1 MRRVLIL
8 FLFFASGLS
17 LSVRAQTP
25 LLQQQL
31 LQLTSRSDSL
41 INHYPSEKIYIQFDK
56 PEYTLGDTIWF
67 KAYVFNAASH
77 LLSSRSGL
85 LHVDIA
91 TDSNRVVKQYL
102 FAVTS
107 GLSPGNLV
115 LNTKDYKS
123 GNYVIRAYTQWM
135 RNFSEDGFFYKQ
147 LRIADA
153 DEKGWLVKSRIDTS
167 NQGRHLR
174 SRLAVSRL
182 DQVPMTDSTFLAEVY
197 NGKKQLYKQTV
208 HAGANGL
215 LDLAFELPADAKPS
229 IRLESKDKSKR
240 AVVPVGL
247 NRPQNTDVQFMPEGG
262 GVVAG
267 LASRIGFKAIG
278 EDGRGVSITGIV
290 VDKEGKPAAE
300 LKSFYRGMGVF
311 TLLPQPSQQYTARIT
326 LPGGTIKNYA
336 LPEAKASGIV
346 LRVNNEF
353 NSDSLQVELF
363 ASPDLQQ
370 SGQSWFLLGKDRG
383 VVCYAAVF
391 DFGKSLHIS
400 KMISKVHFPTGIA
413 HFMVLSQSGQPL
425 AERLV
430 YIDQKDELQ
439 IHIEPGKA
447 QYTSKDSIAL
457 HLMVTDHN
465 NQPVQGVFSMAV
477 TDDLQVKTDS
487 LNDENLLSKILIT
500 SDLKGYVETPA
511 YYLKHDEPNWQALD
525 DLLLTQGWVNYEP
538 QSTSLHYTAETEYKV
553 SGIVSNLFNAPVKKT
568 EIMLFSSHPSVLM
581 DTITDDKG
589 QFLFHR
595 FPRLDTP
602 VFVLQARNRH
612 GKSFNV
618 NIKVDEVFPP
628 VFKAPYMPEKT
639 PWYVNT
645 DTTLGMRLKNII
657 TFNKFLD
664 SIPGVKAHHLKEVK
678 IIAKK
683 VVKGS
688 ENLNGP
694 GNADVVLDEKD
705 MEAAG
710 KKNLLQLLE
719 ENIKGFH
726 YAWFKTPERK
736 ASSLSPAEHEDAY
749 TFETNEIRHAPES
762 NWYFVFEKPLI
773 LIMDGIQVSDEIPNF
788 RFDDYKALLENVSAE
803 DVKGIELNFNPRFSG
818 NYLKHGIWMEEP
830 IAEFKIRDFAFI
842 EITTRSGHG
851 ANTTFTPGT
860 YLYNP
865 LALTWP
871 KRFYKPRYT
880 LRDTAKNFDP
890 RATIDWEPQI
900 ITDASGKATV
910 TFYAGTSPSSYTVIM
925 EGADLNGDI
934 GSERKKIVFVMQ
946 KDGAKSK

>member
-1 MRRVLIL
+1 M
-8 FLFFASGLS
+8 
-17 LSVRAQTP
+17 
-25 LLQQQL
+25 
-31 LQLTSRSDSL
+31 
-41 INHYPSEKIYIQFDK
+41 
-56 PEYTLGDTIWF
+56 GDTIWF

-102 FAVTS
+102 FAIKS

-115 LNTKDYKS
+115 LNTKEYKS

-135 RNFSEDGFFYKQ
+135 RNFSEDGFFYQQ

-153 DEKGWLVKSRIDTS
+153 DENGWLVKTNIDTS
-167 NQGRHLR
+167 KQGMHLR
-174 SRLAVSRL
+174 ARLAVSRL
-182 DQVPMTDSTFLAEVY
+182 DQVPMTDSTFVAEVY

-215 LDLAFELPADAKPS
+215 LDLSFELPADARPS
-229 IRLESKDKSKR
+229 IRLESRDKSKR

-262 GVVAG
+262 SMVVG
-267 LASRIGFKAIG
+267 LPSRIGYKAIG
-278 EDGRGVSITGIV
+278 EDGRGVAITGIV
-290 VDKEGKPAAE
+290 VDKEGKQVAE
-300 LKSFYRGMGVF
+300 LKSFYRGMGDF
-311 TLLPQPSQQYTARIT
+311 TLLPLPGEKYTARIT
-326 LPGGTIKNYA
+326 LPGGTIKSYA
-336 LPEAKASGIV
+336 LPEAKASGIM
-346 LRVNNEF
+346 LRVNNEL
-353 NSDSLQVELF
+353 NSDSLQVELS

-391 DFGKSLHIS
+391 DFGKSLHLS
-400 KMISKVHFPTGIA
+400 KMISKVRFPTGIT

-430 YIDQKDELQ
+430 YIDQLDELQ
-439 IHIEPGKA
+439 IHIEPDKA
-447 QYTSKDSIAL
+447 QYASKDSIAL
-457 HLMVTDHN
+457 HVMVTDHN

-477 TDDLQVKTDS
+477 TDDLQVKADTS
-487 LNDENLLSKILIT
+487 NSIVSHLLLT
-500 SDLKGYVETPA
+500 SDLKGNVENPA
-511 YYLKHDEPNWQALD
+511 YYLIRNEPNWQALD

-538 QSTSLHYTAETEYKV
+538 ISSSLPYAAETEYKV
-553 SGIVSNLFNAPVKKT
+553 SGSVNNVFNAPVKKT
-568 EIMLFSSHPSVLM
+568 DILLFSNHPSILK
-581 DTITDDKG
+581 DTLTDDKG
-589 QFLFHR
+589 QFLFDH
-595 FPRLDTP
+595 FPRVDTP

-618 NIKVDEVFPP
+618 NIKVDEITPP
-628 VFKAPYMPEKT
+628 AFNAPCFPEKM
-639 PWYVNT
+639 PWYVNI

-694 GNADVVLDEKD
+694 GNADIVLDEKD
-705 MEAAG
+705 LEAAG

-719 ENIKGFH
+719 ENIKGFRELYIIPIYPRWYYIH
-726 YAWFKTPERK
+726 FNRV
-736 ASSLSPAEHEDAY
+736 
-749 TFETNEIRHAPES
+749 
-762 NWYFVFEKPLI
+762 YFVV
-773 LIMDGIQVSDEIPNF
+773 DGT
-788 RFDDYKALLENVSAE
+788 LLEDVRPDLDFMSLKIYLQTINAE
-803 DVKGIELNFNPRFSG
+803 DIKGIEAMSSAKYKRIYKNRFLSTESMM
-818 NYLKHGIWMEEP
+818 NTDMH
-830 IAEFKIRDFAFI
+830 RDEAYI

-851 ANTTFTPGT
+851 FSLKNTPGT
-860 YLYNP
+860 YLYKP

-871 KRFYKPRYT
+871 KQFYKPTYT
-880 LRDTAKNFDP
+880 VSDTVKSFVP
-890 RATIDWEPQI
+890 RSTIDWEPNVL
-900 ITDASGKATV
+900 TNARGEATV
-910 TFYAGTSPSSYTVIM
+910 TFFAGENTTSYTVLVQGTDANGLTGAGYRKIIIM
-925 EGADLNGDI
+925 QRAQPNDQSPL
-934 GSERKKIVFVMQ
+934 K
-946 KDGAKSK
+946 

>member
-1 MRRVLIL
+1 VKLTTSFAAFL
-8 FLFFASGLS
+8 FLVFVS
-17 LSVRAQTP
+17 LSGYAQ
-25 LLQQQL
+25 LKQL
-31 LQLTSRSDSL
+31 NATLAAITSHSDSL

-91 TDSNRVVKQYL
+91 TDSNRVGKQYL
-102 FAVTS
+102 FAVKS

-153 DEKGWLVKSRIDTS
+153 DENGWLVKTRIDTS
-167 NQGRHLR
+167 DQGRHLR
-174 SRLAVSRL
+174 ARLAVSRL

-208 HAGANGL
+208 RAGANGL
-215 LDLAFELPADAKPS
+215 LDLSFELPADAKTS
-229 IRLESKDKSKR
+229 IRLESMDKSKR

-262 GVVAG
+262 GMVAG
-267 LASRIGFKAIG
+267 LPSRIGFKAIG
-278 EDGRGVSITGIV
+278 EDGLGVGITGIV
-290 VDKEGKPAAE
+290 VNKEGKQVAE
-300 LKSFYRGMGVF
+300 LKSFYRGMGDF
-311 TLLPQPSQQYTARIT
+311 TLLPQPGEQYTVRIT
-326 LPGGTIKNYA
+326 LPGGTIKKYT
-336 LPEAKASGIV
+336 LPEAKTSGIV
-346 LRVNNEF
+346 LRVNNELK
-353 NSDSLQVELF
+353 SDSLQVELS

-391 DFGKSLHIS
+391 DFGKSPHIS
-400 KMISKVHFPTGIA
+400 KMISKEHFPTGIT
-413 HFMVLSQSGQPL
+413 HFIVLSQSGIPVV
-425 AERLV
+425 ERLA
-430 YIDQKDELQ
+430 YIDQNDELK
-439 IHIEPGKA
+439 IYIEPDKT

-457 HLMVTDHN
+457 HIMVTDHY
-465 NQPVQGVFSMAV
+465 NQPVQGLFSMAV
-477 TDDLQVKTDS
+477 TDDLQVKADTS
-487 LNDENLLSKILIT
+487 NSIVSHVLLT
-500 SDLKGYVETPA
+500 SDLKGNVEDPS
-511 YYLKHDEPNWQALD
+511 YYLIRNQPNWQALD
-525 DLLLTQGWVNYEP
+525 DLLLTQGWVSYEP
-538 QSTSLHYTAETEYKV
+538 ISPNLNYAAETEYKM
-553 SGIVSNLFNAPVKKT
+553 SGSVNNVFNAPLKKT
-568 EIMLFSSHPSVLM
+568 DVLLFSNHPSILK
-581 DTITDDKG
+581 DTLTDDKG
-589 QFLFHR
+589 QFLFNH
-595 FPRLDTP
+595 FPRVDTP

-618 NIKVDEVFPP
+618 NIKIDEITHPAFNT
-628 VFKAPYMPEKT
+628 PYFAEKV
-639 PWYVNT
+639 PWYVNI

-678 IIAKK
+678 IVAKK

-694 GNADVVLDEKD
+694 GNADVVLDERD

-736 ASSLSPAEHEDAY
+736 ASFLSPAEHDDAY
-749 TFETNEIRHAPES
+749 TFETNEIRHLPES

-788 RFDDYKALLENVSAE
+788 KFDDYKALLENVSAE

-860 YLYNP
+860 YLYKP

-871 KRFYKPRYT
+871 KQFYKPKYT
-880 LRDTAKNFDP
+880 LRDSTKNFDP

-925 EGADLNGDI
+925 EGADLNGNI
-934 GSERKKIVFVMQ
+934 GSERKKIVFVVQ
-946 KDGAKSK
+946 QDAAKSK

>member
-1 MRRVLIL
+1 MKLTTSFAAFL
-8 FLFFASGLS
+8 FLVFVS
-17 LSVRAQTP
+17 LSGYAQ
-25 LLQQQL
+25 LKQL
-31 LQLTSRSDSL
+31 NATLAAITSHSDSL

-56 PEYTLGDTIWF
+56 PEYTLGDTVWF

-107 GLSPGNLV
+107 GLCPGNLV

-147 LRIADA
+147 LRVADA
-153 DEKGWLVKSRIDTS
+153 DENGWLVKTRIDTS

-174 SRLAVSRL
+174 ARLAVSRL
-182 DQVPMTDSTFLAEVY
+182 DQVPMTDSTFVAEVY

-229 IRLESKDKSKR
+229 IRLESRDKSKK

-262 GVVAG
+262 SMVAG
-267 LASRIGFKAIG
+267 LPSRIGFKAIG
-278 EDGRGVSITGIV
+278 EDGRGVAVTGIV
-290 VDKEGKPAAE
+290 VDKEGKQVAA
-300 LKSFYRGMGVF
+300 LNSFYRGMGDF
-311 TLLPQPSQQYTARIT
+311 TLLPKPAEQYTARIT

-346 LRVNNEF
+346 LRVNNELK
-353 NSDSLQVELF
+353 SDSLEVELS

-370 SGQSWFLLGKDRG
+370 SGQSWFLLAKDRS

-391 DFGKSLHIS
+391 DFGKSPHIS
-400 KMISKVHFPTGIA
+400 KMISKEHFPTGIT

-439 IHIEPGKA
+439 IHIEPNKA

-457 HLMVTDHN
+457 HVMVYDHN

-477 TDDLQVKTDS
+477 TDDLQVKADTS
-487 LNDENLLSKILIT
+487 NSIVSHLLLT
-500 SDLKGYVETPA
+500 SDLKGNVENPS
-511 YYLKHDEPNWQALD
+511 YYLIRNESNWQALD
-525 DLLLTQGWVNYEP
+525 DLLLTQGWVSYEP
-538 QSTSLHYTAETEYKV
+538 LSTNLTYAAETEYKV
-553 SGIVSNLFNAPVKKT
+553 SGSVNNDFNAPLKKT
-568 EIMLFSSHPSVLM
+568 DVLLFSNHPSILK
-581 DTITDDKG
+581 DTLTDDKG
-589 QFLFHR
+589 QFLFNH
-595 FPRLDTP
+595 FPRVDTP

-618 NIKVDEVFPP
+618 NIKIDEITPP
-628 VFKAPYMPEKT
+628 AFNAPYFAEKV
-639 PWYVNT
+639 PWYVNI

-664 SIPGVKAHHLKEVK
+664 SIPGVKVHHLKEVK

-694 GNADVVLDEKD
+694 GNADIVLDEKD
-705 MEAAG
+705 LEAAG
-710 KKNLLQLLE
+710 KKTWLQLLE
-719 ENIKGFH
+719 ETIPGFRVGTLGSLLSFLTDGGDTKLPCLWYFAKDKPIKFIIDGTSLFEVIRFSEFEPPLKQISEFLKSHTAEDIKGVEINIST
-726 YAWFKTPERK
+726 K
-736 ASSLSPAEHEDAY
+736 Y
-749 TFETNEIRHAPES
+749 TYRYVPMDWAP
-762 NWYFVFEKPLI
+762 I
-773 LIMDGIQVSDEIPNF
+773 IQPN
-788 RFDDYKALLENVSAE
+788 
-803 DVKGIELNFNPRFSG
+803 DV
-818 NYLKHGIWMEEP
+818 
-830 IAEFKIRDFAFI
+830 AFI

-851 ANTTFTPGT
+851 AATTFTPGT
-860 YLYNP
+860 YLYKP

-871 KRFYKPRYT
+871 KQFYKPKYT
-880 LRDTAKNFDP
+880 LKDSAKNFDP

-910 TFYAGTSPSSYTVIM
+910 AFYAGTSASSYTVIM

-934 GSERKKIVFVMQ
+934 GSKRKKIVIVLN
-946 KDGAKSK
+946 KDVGK

>member
-1 MRRVLIL
+1 MKLTTSFGTFL
-8 FLFFASGLS
+8 FLVFVS
-17 LSVRAQTP
+17 LSGYAQ
-25 LLQQQL
+25 LKQL
-31 LQLTSRSDSL
+31 NTTLAAITSRSDSL

-115 LNTKDYKS
+115 LNGKDYKS

-135 RNFSEDGFFYKQ
+135 RNFSGDGYFYKQ
-147 LRIADA
+147 LRFADA
-153 DEKGWLVKSRIDTS
+153 DENGWLVKTRIDTS
-167 NQGRHLR
+167 DRGKHLR
-174 SRLAVSRL
+174 ARLAVSRL

-215 LDLAFELPADAKPS
+215 LDLSFELPADARPS

-262 GVVAG
+262 GMVAG
-267 LASRIGFKAIG
+267 LPSRIGFKAIG

-290 VDKEGKPAAE
+290 VDKEGKPVAE
-300 LKSFYRGMGVF
+300 LKSFYCGMGDF
-311 TLLPQPSQQYTARIT
+311 ILLPQPGQQYTARIT
-326 LPGGTIKNYA
+326 LPDGAIKNYT

-353 NSDSLQVELF
+353 NSDSLQVELS

-400 KMISKVHFPTGIA
+400 KMISKVRFPTGIA
-413 HFMVLSQSGQPL
+413 HFIVLGQSGIPV
-425 AERLV
+425 AERLA

-439 IHIEPGKA
+439 IHIDPDKA

-477 TDDLQVKTDS
+477 TDDAQVKADTS
-487 LNDENLLSKILIT
+487 NSIVSHLLLT
-500 SDLKGYVETPA
+500 SDLKGNVENPA
-511 YYLKHDEPNWQALD
+511 YYLIRNEPNWQALD
-525 DLLLTQGWVNYEP
+525 DLLLTQGWVSYEP
-538 QSTSLHYTAETEYKV
+538 ISPNLNYAAETEYKV
-553 SGIVSNLFNAPVKKT
+553 SGSVNNVFNAAVKKT
-568 EIMLFSSHPSVLM
+568 DVLFFSNHPPILK
-581 DTITDDKG
+581 DTLTDDKG
-589 QFLFHR
+589 QFLFNH
-595 FPRLDTP
+595 FPRVDTP

-618 NIKVDEVFPP
+618 NIKIDEITPP
-628 VFKAPYMPEKT
+628 AFNAPYFAEKM
-639 PWYVNT
+639 PWYVNI
-645 DTTLGMRLKNII
+645 DTTLGMRLKNLI

-664 SIPGVKAHHLKEVK
+664 SIPGVKVHHLKEVK

-688 ENLNGP
+688 ENLNGA
-694 GNADVVLDEKD
+694 GNADIVLDEKD
-705 MEAAG
+705 LEAAG
-710 KKNLLQLLE
+710 KKTWLQLLE
-719 ENIKGFH
+719 ETIPGFH
-726 YAWFKTPERK
+726 VSII
-736 ASSLSPAEHEDAY
+736 SSLLFVTDGGTTKLPK
-749 TFETNEIRHAPES
+749 F
-762 NWYFVFEKPLI
+762 WYFVKNKPI
-773 LIMDGIQVSDEIPNF
+773 KIIVDGVPLF
-788 RFDDYKALLENVSAE
+788 RVLRFSETEPPLNQISEFLKSHTAE
-803 DVKGIELNFNPRFSG
+803 DIRGIEINTSTKYTFRYVPIEWAG
-818 NYLKHGIWMEEP
+818 GISP
-830 IAEFKIRDFAFI
+830 NDVAFI

-851 ANTTFTPGT
+851 AATTFTPGT
-860 YLYNP
+860 YLYKP

-871 KRFYKPRYT
+871 KQFYKPKYT
-880 LRDTAKNFDP
+880 VNDTVKSYVP
-890 RATIDWEPQI
+890 RSTIDWEPNVL
-900 ITDASGKATV
+900 TNARGEATV
-910 TFYAGTSPSSYTVIM
+910 AFFAGENPTSYTVLVQGTDANGLA
-925 EGADLNGDI
+925 GAGF
-934 GSERKKIVFVMQ
+934 RKIIIVQ
-946 KDGAKSK
+946 RTQPKNQSSLK

>member
-1 MRRVLIL
+1 MKLTTSFAAFL
-8 FLFFASGLS
+8 FLVFVS
-17 LSVRAQTP
+17 LSGYAQ
-25 LLQQQL
+25 LKQL
-31 LQLTSRSDSL
+31 NATLAAIASHSDSL

-102 FAVTS
+102 FAVAS

-135 RNFSEDGFFYKQ
+135 RNFSGDGFFYKQ

-153 DEKGWLVKSRIDTS
+153 DENGWLVKTRIDTS

-174 SRLAVSRL
+174 ARLAVSRL
-182 DQVPMTDSTFLAEVY
+182 DQVPMKDSTFLAEVY
-197 NGKKQLYKQTV
+197 NGKKQLFRQTV

-229 IRLESKDKSKR
+229 IRLESKDKSKK

-247 NRPQNTDVQFMPEGG
+247 NRLQNTDVQFMPEGG
-262 GVVAG
+262 SMVAG
-267 LASRIGFKAIG
+267 LPSRIGFKAIG
-278 EDGRGVSITGIV
+278 EDGNGVAVTGIV
-290 VDKEGKPAAE
+290 VDKEGNQAAE
-300 LKSFYRGMGVF
+300 LKSFYRGMGDF
-311 TLLPQPSQQYTARIT
+311 TLLPQPGEQYTARIT
-326 LPGGTIKNYA
+326 LPGGTIKSYA
-336 LPEAKASGIV
+336 LPEAKAAGIV
-346 LRVNNEF
+346 LRVNNELHG
-353 NSDSLQVELF
+353 DSLEVELS

-370 SGQSWFLLGKDRG
+370 SGQSWFLLAKDRS

-391 DFGKSLHIS
+391 DFGKSPHIS
-400 KMISKVHFPTGIA
+400 KMISKEHFPTGIT

-439 IHIEPGKA
+439 IHIEPDKA

-457 HLMVTDHN
+457 HVMVYDHN

-477 TDDLQVKTDS
+477 TDDTQVKTDS
-487 LNDENLLSKILIT
+487 LNDENLLSKILLT

-525 DLLLTQGWVNYEP
+525 DLLLTQGWVSYEP
-538 QSTSLHYTAETEYKV
+538 LSTSLPYAAETEYKV
-553 SGIVSNLFNAPVKKT
+553 SGFVNNLFNAPVKKT
-568 EIMLFSSHPSVLM
+568 DIMLFSSHPSVLM

-595 FPRLDTP
+595 FPRVDTP

-618 NIKVDEVFPP
+618 NIKIDEIAPP
-628 VFKAPYMPEKT
+628 AFNAPYFAEKM
-639 PWYVNT
+639 PWYVNI

-657 TFNKFLD
+657 TFNKYLD

-694 GNADVVLDEKD
+694 GNADIVLDEKD
-705 MEAAG
+705 LEAAG
-710 KKNLLQLLE
+710 KKTAYQVFQ

-726 YAWFKTPERK
+726 EGNFLEPAWLARK
-736 ASSLSPAEHEDAY
+736 DLFEVVSFDRTIIHASGGSWYFIFDKPIILILDGTDIGDEILNFNFNDFRTFLDNFSAEDIKGIEVNFNPKYNSNYWRHGKWMEAPIAEHEA
-749 TFETNEIRHAPES
+749 H
-762 NWYFVFEKPLI
+762 
-773 LIMDGIQVSDEIPNF
+773 
-788 RFDDYKALLENVSAE
+788 
-803 DVKGIELNFNPRFSG
+803 
-818 NYLKHGIWMEEP
+818 
-830 IAEFKIRDFAFI
+830 DFAFI
-842 EITTRSGHG
+842 ELTTRSGHG
-851 ANTTFTPGT
+851 ATTTFTPGT
-860 YLYNP
+860 YLYKP
-865 LALTWP
+865 LALTWL
-871 KRFYKPRYT
+871 KQFYKPRYT

-890 RATIDWEPQI
+890 RATIYWEPQI
-900 ITDASGKATV
+900 ITDTSGKATV
-910 TFYAGTSPSSYTVIM
+910 TFFAGSSPSNYTVIM
-925 EGADLNGDI
+925 EGADLNGNI
-934 GSERKKIVFVMQ
+934 GSKRKKIVIVLN
-946 KDGAKSK
+946 KDVGK

>member
-8 FLFFASGLS
+8 FMFFAFSFN

-31 LQLTSRSDSL
+31 LLLTSHSDSL
-41 INHYPSEKIYIQFDK
+41 INQYPSEKIYIQFDK
-56 PEYTLGDTIWF
+56 PEYTLGDTVWF

-102 FAVTS
+102 FAIKS

-115 LNTKDYKS
+115 LNTKEYKS

-135 RNFSEDGFFYKQ
+135 RNFSEDGFFYQQ

-153 DEKGWLVKSRIDTS
+153 DENGWLVKTRIDTS
-167 NQGRHLR
+167 DRGRHLR
-174 SRLAVSRL
+174 VRLAVSRP
-182 DQVPMTDSTFLAEVY
+182 DQTPMTDSTFLAEVY

-215 LDLAFELPADAKPS
+215 LDLSFELPADARPS
-229 IRLESKDKSKR
+229 IRLESRDKSKR
-240 AVVPVGL
+240 AVVPVSL

-262 GVVAG
+262 SMVAG
-267 LASRIGFKAIG
+267 LPSRIGYKAIG
-278 EDGRGVSITGIV
+278 EDGRGVAITGIV
-290 VDKEGKPAAE
+290 VDKEGKQVAE
-300 LKSFYRGMGVF
+300 LKSFYRGMGDF
-311 TLLPQPSQQYTARIT
+311 TLLPQPGEKYTAQII
-326 LPGGTIKNYA
+326 LPGGASKSYA

-346 LRVNNEF
+346 LRVNNEMH
-353 NSDSLQVELF
+353 SDSVEVEIS

-391 DFGKSLHIS
+391 DFGKSLHLS
-400 KMISKVHFPTGIA
+400 KMISKVRFPTGIT

-430 YIDQKDELQ
+430 YIDQLDELQ
-439 IHIEPGKA
+439 IHIEPDKA
-447 QYTSKDSIAL
+447 QYASKDSIAL
-457 HLMVTDHN
+457 HVMVTDHN
-465 NQPVQGVFSMAV
+465 NQPVKGVFSMAV
-477 TDDLQVKTDS
+477 TDDTQVKTDS
-487 LNDENLLSKILIT
+487 LNDENLLSKILFT

-511 YYLKHDEPNWQALD
+511 YYLNPVEPNWQALD

-538 QSTSLHYTAETEYKV
+538 KSTSLPYAAETEYKV
-553 SGIVSNLFNAPVKKT
+553 SGIVNNLFNAPVKKT
-568 EIMLFSSHPSVLM
+568 DIMLFSSHPSVLM

-589 QFLFHR
+589 QFLFDH
-595 FPRLDTP
+595 FPRVDTP

-628 VFKAPYMPEKT
+628 VFKAPYMPEKA
-639 PWYVNT
+639 PWYVNI

-726 YAWFKTPERK
+726 YAWFKTPITI
-736 ASSLSPAEHEDAY
+736 LSPPEYSEAY
-749 TFETNEIRHAPES
+749 KFEKDEIRHAPES

-773 LIMDGIQVSDEIPNF
+773 LVMDGIQVSDEIPNF

-830 IAEFKIRDFAFI
+830 LAEFKIRDFAFI

-860 YLYNP
+860 YLYKP

-871 KRFYKPRYT
+871 KQFYKPKYT
-880 LRDTAKNFDP
+880 VKDTVKSFVP
-890 RATIDWEPQI
+890 RSTIDWEPQI
-900 ITDASGKATV
+900 VTDSAGKATV
-910 TFYAGTSPSSYTVIM
+910 TFFAGTSSSSYTATM
-925 EGADLNGDI
+925 EGADLNGNI
-934 GSERKKIVFVMQ
+934 GTKRKKIVLVLL
-946 KDGAKSK
+946 KEIRK